1 MFFYHESEDFE
12 WESALRWGGQQQLIW
27 VMLQP
32 KALFDFIGIG
42 DCDGIVPSL
51 PFRLGEYSPN
61 LAI

>member
-1 MFFYHESEDFE
+1 MGICL
-12 WESALRWGGQQQLIW
+12 ALRWSTAIDLGDGK
-27 VMLQP
+27 QP

-42 DCDGIVPSL
+42 DCDGIPSL